1 MSWQMGWGQGERACY
16 EKFQRK
22 GGINA
27 NIQENA
33 VLERSRCL
41 NYITKGGSDSAYIL
55 VVELACMICRWSQCG
70 V

>member
-1 MSWQMGWGQGERACY
+1 MHM
-16 EKFQRK
+16 KFREHGMDPQV
-22 GGINA
+22 I
-27 NIQENA
+27 NA

-70 V
+70 I